1 MPRQYK
7 HALICLLLSFGLSAC
22 DGPFA
27 KYTDHELR
35 QEFNKCDFDRV
46 NAAGAQ
52 RCHNIIK
59 ECEKRKAA
67 TGFRC

>member
-1 MPRQYK
+1 MTRKYRQV
-7 HALICLLLSFGLSAC
+7 LCSLLLSISLSAC
-22 DGPFA
+22 SGPFSE
-27 KYTDHELR
+27 YSDHELR
-35 QEFNKCDFDRV
+35 QEFNKCDFDRLT
-46 NAAGAQ
+46 AAGAQ

>member
-1 MPRQYK
+1 MTNKYK
-7 HALICLLLSFGLSAC
+7 QVFICLFLSFGLSAC

-27 KYTDHELR
+27 KYSDHELR
-35 QEFNKCDFDRV
+35 VEFDKCDFDRLT
-46 NAAGAQ
+46 AAGAQ
-52 RCHNIIK
+52 RCHNIVK

>member
-1 MPRQYK
+1 MPNKFLQ
-7 HALICLLLSFGLSAC
+7 ACLCLLLSLGLSAC

-27 KYTDHELR
+27 KYTDQELR
-35 QEFNKCDFDRV
+35 QEFNKCDFERL

-59 ECEKRKAA
+59 ECEKRKEAR
-67 TGFRC
+67 GFRC